1 VFYMGLLG
9 LPVICEQLQAHGR
22 SPETPVA
29 LVERG
34 TQLEQ
39 RVLLGTLAT
48 MVDVVERAQPRGPTL
63 IIVGDV
69 VRLHAQLSWFGQSSA

>member
-1 VFYMGLLG
+1 M
-9 LPVICEQLQAHGR
+9 ICEQLQAHGR
-22 SPETPVA
+22 SPDTPVA

-48 MVDVVERAQPRGPTL
+48 MVDVVTRAQPRGPTL
-63 IIVGDV
+63 IIIGDV
-69 VRLHAQLSWFGQSSA
+69 VSLHENLSWFGQTDG